1 MYKGL
6 EAMEQTDS
14 FPQTPF
20 YMFRWTRWPMRAQR
34 KSCRFTWRVV
44 GSLSRTTVGQSEC
57 LVGEDFGSSRL
68 QWMLGWVR
76 FGADFLPDWVLQC
89 TTNHRRT
96 GETGE
101 RGEWGNVKQIL
112 TPLCLS
118 VVCLPIQVSTN
129 LVWTYL
135 LQRDKLNWLQKV
147 SLLRLDQSDKKTK
160 RVSYSCN
167 ILLIMS
173 PLGPV
178 CSCLAPGTDRSCRH
192 FCNVV
197 FLRGGSFSCCR
208 AAQECPRG
216 PSGPGIL
223 LQLTMIAKPPL
234 LHYNIQVCKRSPLGG
249 GNICKPRYWIRC
261 GIAD

>member
-1 MYKGL
+1 
-6 EAMEQTDS
+6 MEQTDS
-14 FPQTPF
+14 FPRTPF

-34 KSCRFTWRVV
+34 KSCRFTWPVV
-44 GSLSRTTVGQSEC
+44 GSLSRTTVEQSEC

-101 RGEWGNVKQIL
+101 RGERGNVKQIL

-160 RVSYSCN
+160 RDQQQFRT
-167 ILLIMS
+167 
-173 PLGPV
+173 
-178 CSCLAPGTDRSCRH
+178 LATFFWLCHLWVQSA
-192 FCNVV
+192 VV
-197 FLRGGSFSCCR
+197 L
-208 AAQECPRG
+208 PRG
-216 PSGPGIL
+216 LTAAAGISATLCFSEEEAFPAAGPHKNVQEAPQVL
-223 LQLTMIAKPPL
+223 EFCCSLQ
-234 LHYNIQVCKRSPLGG
+234 
-249 GNICKPRYWIRC
+249 W
-261 GIAD
+261 

>member
-44 GSLSRTTVGQSEC
+44 GSLSRTTVEQSEC
-57 LVGEDFGSSRL
+57 LDGEDFGSSRL

-101 RGEWGNVKQIL
+101 RGERGNVKQIL
-112 TPLCLS
+112 TPFCLS

-147 SLLRLDQSDKKTK
+147 SLLRLDQSDKK
-160 RVSYSCN
+160 
-167 ILLIMS
+167 
-173 PLGPV
+173 
-178 CSCLAPGTDRSCRH
+178 
-192 FCNVV
+192 
-197 FLRGGSFSCCR
+197 SFV
-208 AAQECPRG
+208 
-216 PSGPGIL
+216 L
-223 LQLTMIAKPPL
+223 LQHSFDYVTSGSSLQLSCPGDWPQLPAFLQRCVSPRRKLFLLQGRTRMSKRPL
-234 LHYNIQVCKRSPLGG
+234 RSWNSVAAYNDSQAPTTAL
-249 GNICKPRYWIRC
+249 
-261 GIAD
+261 